1 MIKFNKR
8 ISVNRSKFIAICLSV
23 CVANSLYAVEK
34 ENNETKLDGVVVSA
48 SGFSQQIKEA
58 PASISVIS
66 GDELTK
72 DSFTSLHSIAQK
84 VPGVNVVGGE
94 DGAAS
99 GISIRG
105 MEKSQTLVLI
115 DGKRVNSSSANPKG
129 GAGDMNSNFIPPAE
143 AIERIEVIRGPMS
156 SLYGSDAVGG
166 VINIITKKDFSKFS
180 GNVGIST
187 TINAH
192 KGIGDGRQGDFYL
205 NLPLYKEF
213 LALQL
218 WGYKKLRDED
228 SYVGGYQKSDK
239 RNLSA
244 KLWVTPDEH
253 NKFFILGSNER
264 HDYSRTVGKTADPNP
279 RRNVLNAYDYEK
291 KSYGVG
297 YLGEFDRL
305 NADISYIY
313 DETQRTSLFDSLIP
327 AKAKNHNFNSKFT
340 TFFGAHTLTFGYDF
354 SKQNVGTTFI
364 VSNASRN
371 GLKDP
376 KTYSMSEHAG
386 FIEDEWQI
394 LDEKLFLTLGSR
406 LTHNEFFGN
415 HLSPRA
421 YLVYNATDTLSL
433 KGGVATGYKTPNINQ
448 ISPEV
453 GTIQNGWKI
462 VDFGNK
468 DLKPE
473 KSTTYEVGAYYDNQ
487 ADFRGS
493 LTLFRNE
500 FKDKIL
506 DTDGSKRVNGIPA
519 FGTCTGAPSMGC
531 PGWGTYFNIEGAT
544 VWGVE
549 LSGDYDILSNLNL
562 SSNYTYNKSKIKTGN
577 PTINTPNG
585 PMKFSQT
592 GLNRLDGKSLT
603 ATPEHTLH
611 ATLTYKPIKSVKTFF
626 GANYESK
633 LTSVNFGA
641 GNSVRENTKDLLTF
655 DTGISWDANKHLTLS
670 LNAYNIFDKVRYDEA
685 LVGDT
690 YYFYPQEGRRFWFKV
705 AAKW

>member
-1 MIKFNKR
+1 M
-8 ISVNRSKFIAICLSV
+8 
-23 CVANSLYAVEK
+23 
-34 ENNETKLDGVVVSA
+34 
-48 SGFSQQIKEA
+48 
-58 PASISVIS
+58 
-66 GDELTK
+66 
-72 DSFTSLHSIAQK
+72 
-84 VPGVNVVGGE
+84 PGVNVIGGE

-205 NLPLYKEF
+205 NLPLYKELF
-213 LALQL
+213 ALQL

-228 SYVGGYQKSDK
+228 NYKGGYQKSDK

-244 KLWVTPDEH
+244 KLWITPDEH
-253 NKFFILGSNER
+253 NKFFILGSSEK
-264 HDYSRTVGKTADPNP
+264 HDYSRTVGKTATIKTNK
-279 RRNVLNAYDYEK
+279 VLNAYDYEK

-297 YLGEFDRL
+297 YLGEFDSL

-313 DETQRTSLFDSLIP
+313 DQTQRTSLFDSLIP

-406 LTHNEFFGN
+406 LTHNEFFSN

-493 LTLFRNE
+493 VTLFRNE

-519 FGTCTGAPSMGC
+519 FGTCTNAPDVTC

-577 PTINTPNG
+577 PTINTPRG
-585 PMKFSQT
+585 PMKFSET
-592 GLNRLDGKSLT
+592 NLARLDGKSLT

-611 ATLTYKPIKSVKTFF
+611 ATLTYKPVKSVKTFF

-641 GNSVRENTKDLLTF
+641 GNSVKENTKDLLTF
-655 DTGISWDANKHLTLS
+655 DTGVSWDSNKHLTLS

-685 LVGDT
+685 LVGNT

>member
-1 MIKFNKR
+1 M
-8 ISVNRSKFIAICLSV
+8 
-23 CVANSLYAVEK
+23 
-34 ENNETKLDGVVVSA
+34 
-48 SGFSQQIKEA
+48 
-58 PASISVIS
+58 
-66 GDELTK
+66 
-72 DSFTSLHSIAQK
+72 
-84 VPGVNVVGGE
+84 
-94 DGAAS
+94 
-99 GISIRG
+99 
-105 MEKSQTLVLI
+105 
-115 DGKRVNSSSANPKG
+115 
-129 GAGDMNSNFIPPAE
+129 
-143 AIERIEVIRGPMS
+143 
-156 SLYGSDAVGG
+156 
-166 VINIITKKDFSKFS
+166 
-180 GNVGIST
+180 
-187 TINAH
+187 
-192 KGIGDGRQGDFYL
+192 
-205 NLPLYKEF
+205 
-213 LALQL
+213 
-218 WGYKKLRDED
+218 
-228 SYVGGYQKSDK
+228 
-239 RNLSA
+239 
-244 KLWVTPDEH
+244 
-253 NKFFILGSNER
+253 
-264 HDYSRTVGKTADPNP
+264 
-279 RRNVLNAYDYEK
+279 
-291 KSYGVG
+291 
-297 YLGEFDRL
+297 
-305 NADISYIY
+305 
-313 DETQRTSLFDSLIP
+313 
-327 AKAKNHNFNSKFT
+327 
-340 TFFGAHTLTFGYDF
+340 
-354 SKQNVGTTFI
+354 

-433 KGGVATGYKTPNINQ
+433 KGGVATGYKTPDVNQ

-453 GTIQNGWKI
+453 GTIQKAWSI

-493 LTLFRNE
+493 VTLFRNE

-519 FGTCTGAPSMGC
+519 FGTCTNAPDVTC

-562 SSNYTYNKSKIKTGN
+562 SSNYTYNKSKIKTGD
-577 PTINTPNG
+577 PTINTPRG

-611 ATLTYKPIKSVKTFF
+611 AMLTYKPIKSVKTFF

-655 DTGISWDANKHLTLS
+655 DTGVSWDANKHLTLS

-685 LVGDT
+685 LADDGK

>member
-1 MIKFNKR
+1 M
-8 ISVNRSKFIAICLSV
+8 
-23 CVANSLYAVEK
+23 ANSLYAVEK

-94 DGAAS
+94 DGPAS

-205 NLPLYKEF
+205 NLPLYKDLF
-213 LALQL
+213 ALQL

-228 SYVGGYQKSDK
+228 NYKGGYQKSDK

-244 KLWVTPDEH
+244 KLWITPDEH
-253 NKFFILGSNER
+253 NKFFILGSSEK
-264 HDYSRTVGKTADPNP
+264 HDYSRTVGKTATINT
-279 RRNVLNAYDYEK
+279 NKFLNAYDYEK

-297 YLGEFDRL
+297 YLGEFDSL
-305 NADISYIY
+305 NTDISYIY
-313 DETQRTSLFDSLIP
+313 DQTQRTSLFDSLIP

-493 LTLFRNE
+493 VTLFRNE

-562 SSNYTYNKSKIKTGN
+562 SSNYTYNKSKIKTGD
-577 PTINTPNG
+577 PTINTPRG

-611 ATLTYKPIKSVKTFF
+611 ATLTYKPVKSVKTFF

-641 GNSVRENTKDLLTF
+641 GNRVRENTKDLLTF
-655 DTGISWDANKHLTLS
+655 DTGVSWDANKHLTLS

>member
-1 MIKFNKR
+1 M
-8 ISVNRSKFIAICLSV
+8 
-23 CVANSLYAVEK
+23 ANSLYAVEK

-94 DGAAS
+94 DGPAS

-105 MEKSQTLVLI
+105 MESSQTLVLI
-115 DGKRVNSSSANPKG
+115 DGKRANSSSANPKG

-143 AIERIEVIRGPMS
+143 AIERIEIIRGPMS

-205 NLPLYKEF
+205 NLPLYKDLF
-213 LALQL
+213 ALQL

-228 SYVGGYQKSDK
+228 NYKGGYQKSDK

-244 KLWVTPDEH
+244 KLWITPDEH
-253 NKFFILGSNER
+253 NKFFILGSSEK
-264 HDYSRTVGKTADPNP
+264 HDYSRTVGKTATIKTNK
-279 RRNVLNAYDYEK
+279 VLNAYDYEK

-297 YLGEFDRL
+297 YLGEFDNL

-313 DETQRTSLFDSLIP
+313 DETQRSSLFDKFIP

-421 YLVYNATDTLSL
+421 YIVYNATDTLSL
-433 KGGVATGYKTPNINQ
+433 KGGVATGYKTPDVNQ

-453 GTIQNGWKI
+453 GTIQKAWSI

-493 LTLFRNE
+493 VTLFRNE

-519 FGTCTGAPSMGC
+519 FGTCTNAPDVTC

-577 PTINTPNG
+577 PTINTPRG
-585 PMKFSQT
+585 PMKFSET
-592 GLNRLDGKSLT
+592 DLARLDGKSLT

>member
-1 MIKFNKR
+1 M
-8 ISVNRSKFIAICLSV
+8 
-23 CVANSLYAVEK
+23 ANSLYAVEK

-94 DGAAS
+94 DGPAS

-105 MEKSQTLVLI
+105 MESSQTLVLI

-187 TINAH
+187 TINTH

-205 NLPLYKEF
+205 NLPIYKDLF
-213 LALQL
+213 ALQL

-228 SYVGGYQKSDK
+228 NYKGGYQKSDK

-244 KLWVTPDEH
+244 KLWITPDEH

-264 HDYSRTVGKTADPNP
+264 HDYSRTIGKSATTRTN
-279 RRNVLNAYDYEK
+279 RLLNAYDYEK

-297 YLGEFDRL
+297 YLGEFDNL
-305 NADISYIY
+305 NADLSYIY

-364 VSNASRN
+364 ISNAS
-371 GLKDP
+371 
-376 KTYSMSEHAG
+376 
-386 FIEDEWQI
+386 
-394 LDEKLFLTLGSR
+394 
-406 LTHNEFFGN
+406 
-415 HLSPRA
+415 
-421 YLVYNATDTLSL
+421 DTLSL
-433 KGGVATGYKTPNINQ
+433 KGGVATGYKTPNVNQ

-453 GTIQNGWKI
+453 GTIQNAWKI

-473 KSTTYEVGAYYDNQ
+473 KSITYEVGAYYDNQ

-493 LTLFRNE
+493 VMFFKNE

-506 DTDGSKRVNGIPA
+506 DTDGSNVNRIPA
-519 FGTCTGAPSMGC
+519 FGTCSGAPSVNC

-585 PMKFSQT
+585 PMKFSET
-592 GLNRLDGKSLT
+592 NLGRLDAKSLT
-603 ATPEHTLH
+603 ATPEHAFH
-611 ATLTYKPIKSVKTFF
+611 ATLAYKPIKSVKTFF
-626 GANYESK
+626 TTNYESK
-633 LTSVNFGA
+633 LTSVKFGP
-641 GNSVRENTKDLLTF
+641 GNKVSENNKNLLTF
-655 DTGISWDANKHLTLS
+655 DTGVSWDANKHLTLS

-685 LVGDT
+685 LADDGN
-690 YYFYPQEGRRFWFKV
+690 YYWYPQEGRRFWFKV

>member
-1 MIKFNKR
+1 M
-8 ISVNRSKFIAICLSV
+8 
-23 CVANSLYAVEK
+23 ANSLYAVEK

-72 DSFTSLHSIAQK
+72 DSFASLHSIAQK
-84 VPGVNVVGGE
+84 VPGVNVIGGE

-205 NLPLYKEF
+205 NLPLYKELF
-213 LALQL
+213 ALQL

-228 SYVGGYQKSDK
+228 NYKGGYQKSDK

-244 KLWVTPDEH
+244 KLWITPDEH

-264 HDYSRTVGKTADPNP
+264 HDYSRTVGKTATIKTNK
-279 RRNVLNAYDYEK
+279 VLNAYDYEK

-297 YLGEFDRL
+297 YLGEFDSL

-313 DETQRTSLFDSLIP
+313 DQTQRTSLFDSLIP
-327 AKAKNHNFNSKFT
+327 AKAKNHNFNSKFI

-433 KGGVATGYKTPNINQ
+433 KGGVATGYKTPDVNQ

-453 GTIQNGWKI
+453 GTIQKAWSI

-493 LTLFRNE
+493 VTLFRNE

-519 FGTCTGAPSMGC
+519 FGTCTNAPDVTC

-611 ATLTYKPIKSVKTFF
+611 ATLTYRPVKSVKTFF

-655 DTGISWDANKHLTLS
+655 DTGVSWDANKHLTLS
-670 LNAYNIFDKVRYDEA
+670 LNAYNIFDNVRYDEA
-685 LVGDT
+685 LADDGK

>member
-1 MIKFNKR
+1 M
-8 ISVNRSKFIAICLSV
+8 
-23 CVANSLYAVEK
+23 ANSLYAVEK
-34 ENNETKLDGVVVSA
+34 DNNETKLDGVVVSA

-58 PASISVIS
+58 PASISVIK
-66 GDELTK
+66 GEELTK

-94 DGAAS
+94 DGPAS

-105 MEKSQTLVLI
+105 MESSQTLVLI
-115 DGKRVNSSSANPKG
+115 DGKRANSSSANPKG

-143 AIERIEVIRGPMS
+143 AIERIEIIRGPMS

-187 TINAH
+187 MINTH

-244 KLWVTPDEH
+244 KLWITPDEH

-264 HDYSRTVGKTADPNP
+264 HDYSRTLGKTADPDP
-279 RRNVLNAYDYEK
+279 RRRPLDNYDYEK

-297 YLGEFDRL
+297 YLGEFDNL

-313 DETQRTSLFDSLIP
+313 DQTQRTSLFDSLIP

-415 HLSPRA
+415 HLSPRV

-433 KGGVATGYKTPNINQ
+433 KGGVATGYKTPNVNQ

-453 GTIQNGWKI
+453 GTIQNSWKI

-487 ADFRGS
+487 ADLRGS
-493 LTLFRNE
+493 VTLFRNE

-519 FGTCTGAPSMGC
+519 FGTCTNAPDVTC

-562 SSNYTYNKSKIKTGN
+562 SSNYTYSKSKIKTGN

-611 ATLTYKPIKSVKTFF
+611 ATLTYKPVKSVKTFF
-626 GANYESK
+626 GTNYESK

-655 DTGISWDANKHLTLS
+655 DTGVSWDANKHLTLS

-685 LVGDT
+685 LVGNT

>member
-1 MIKFNKR
+1 
-8 ISVNRSKFIAICLSV
+8 
-23 CVANSLYAVEK
+23 VANSLYAVEK

-205 NLPLYKEF
+205 NLPLYKDLF
-213 LALQL
+213 ALQL

-228 SYVGGYQKSDK
+228 NYKGGYQKSDK

-244 KLWVTPDEH
+244 KLWITPDEH
-253 NKFFILGSNER
+253 NKFFILGSSEK
-264 HDYSRTVGKTADPNP
+264 HDYSRTVGKTATIKTNK
-279 RRNVLNAYDYEK
+279 VLNAYDYEK

-297 YLGEFDRL
+297 YLGEFDNL

-313 DETQRTSLFDSLIP
+313 DQTQRTSLFDKFIP

-433 KGGVATGYKTPNINQ
+433 KGGVATGYKTPDVNQ

-453 GTIQNGWKI
+453 GTIQKAWSI

-493 LTLFRNE
+493 VTLFRNE

-519 FGTCTGAPSMGC
+519 FGTCTNAPDVTC

-562 SSNYTYNKSKIKTGN
+562 SSNYTYNKSKIKTGD
-577 PTINTPNG
+577 PTINTPRG

-603 ATPEHTLH
+603 ATPEHVFH

-655 DTGISWDANKHLTLS
+655 DTGVSWDANKHLTLS

-685 LVGDT
+685 LADDGK

>member
-1 MIKFNKR
+1 M
-8 ISVNRSKFIAICLSV
+8 
-23 CVANSLYAVEK
+23 ANSLYAVEK

-205 NLPLYKEF
+205 NLPLYKDLF
-213 LALQL
+213 ALQL

-228 SYVGGYQKSDK
+228 NYKGGYQKSDK

-244 KLWVTPDEH
+244 KLWITPDEH

-279 RRNVLNAYDYEK
+279 RRNFLNAYDYEK

-297 YLGEFDRL
+297 YLGEFDSI
-305 NADISYIY
+305 NADLSYIY

-493 LTLFRNE
+493 VTLFRNE

-519 FGTCTGAPSMGC
+519 FGTCTNAPDVTC

-611 ATLTYKPIKSVKTFF
+611 VTLTYKPIKSVKTFF

-655 DTGISWDANKHLTLS
+655 DTGVSWDANKHLTLS

>member
-1 MIKFNKR
+1 M
-8 ISVNRSKFIAICLSV
+8 
-23 CVANSLYAVEK
+23 ANSLYAVEK

-58 PASISVIS
+58 PASISVLS

-84 VPGVNVVGGE
+84 VPGVNVVSGE
-94 DGAAS
+94 DGPAS

-187 TINAH
+187 MINAH
-192 KGIGDGRQGDFYL
+192 KGIGDGRQGDFYI
-205 NLPLYKEF
+205 NLPLYKDLF
-213 LALQL
+213 ALQL

-228 SYVGGYQKSDK
+228 NYKGGYQKSDK

-244 KLWVTPDEH
+244 KLWITPDEH
-253 NKFFILGSNER
+253 NKFFILGSNEK
-264 HDYSRTVGKTADPNP
+264 HDYSRTVGKTATIKTNK
-279 RRNVLNAYDYEK
+279 VLNAYDYEK

-297 YLGEFDRL
+297 YLGEFDSL

-313 DETQRTSLFDSLIP
+313 DQTQRTSLFDSLIP

-376 KTYSMSEHAG
+376 KAYSMSEHAG

-433 KGGVATGYKTPNINQ
+433 KGGVATGYKTPNVNQ

-453 GTIQNGWKI
+453 GTIQGGWRI

-473 KSTTYEVGAYYDNQ
+473 KSTTYEVGAYYDNG

-493 LTLFRNE
+493 VTLFRNE

-519 FGTCTGAPSMGC
+519 FGTCTNAPKVTC

-611 ATLTYKPIKSVKTFF
+611 ATLTYKPVKSVKTFF
-626 GANYESK
+626 GTNYESK

-641 GNSVRENTKDLLTF
+641 GNRVRENTKDLLTF
-655 DTGISWDANKHLTLS
+655 DTGVSWDVNKHLTLS

-685 LVGDT
+685 LADDGN
-690 YYFYPQEGRRFWFKV
+690 YYWYPQEGRRFWFKV

>member
-205 NLPLYKEF
+205 NLPLYKDLF
-213 LALQL
+213 ALQL

-228 SYVGGYQKSDK
+228 NYKGGYQKSDK

-244 KLWVTPDEH
+244 KLWITPDEH
-253 NKFFILGSNER
+253 NKFFILGSSEK
-264 HDYSRTVGKTADPNP
+264 HDYSRTVGKTATIKTNK
-279 RRNVLNAYDYEK
+279 VLNAYDYEK

-297 YLGEFDRL
+297 YLGEFDNL

-313 DETQRTSLFDSLIP
+313 DQTQRTSLFDSLIP

-340 TFFGAHTLTFGYDF
+340 TFLGAHSLTFGYDF

-433 KGGVATGYKTPNINQ
+433 KGGVATGYKTPDVNQ

-453 GTIQNGWKI
+453 GTIQRGWTI

-493 LTLFRNE
+493 VTLFRNE

-506 DTDGSKRVNGIPA
+506 DTDGSKRVNGIPV
-519 FGTCTGAPSMGC
+519 FGTCLGASSVNC

-562 SSNYTYNKSKIKTGN
+562 SSNYTYNKSKIKTGD
-577 PTINTPNG
+577 PTINTPRG

-603 ATPEHTLH
+603 ATPEHVFH
-611 ATLTYKPIKSVKTFF
+611 ATLTYKPVKSVKTFF
-626 GANYESK
+626 STNYESK
-633 LTSVNFGA
+633 LTSVQFGP
-641 GNSVRENTKDLLTF
+641 GNRVRENTKDLLTF
-655 DTGISWDANKHLTLS
+655 DTGVSWDANKHLTLS

-685 LVGDT
+685 LADDGN
-690 YYFYPQEGRRFWFKV
+690 YYWYPQEGRRFWFKV

>member
-8 ISVNRSKFIAICLSV
+8 ISVNRSKFIAICLSA
-23 CVANSLYAVEK
+23 CVASSLYAVEK

-205 NLPLYKEF
+205 NLPLYKELF
-213 LALQL
+213 ALQL

-228 SYVGGYQKSDK
+228 NYKGGYQKSDK

-244 KLWVTPDEH
+244 KLWITPDEH
-253 NKFFILGSNER
+253 NKFFILGSSEK
-264 HDYSRTVGKTADPNP
+264 HDYSRTVGKTATIKTNKF
-279 RRNVLNAYDYEK
+279 LNAYDYEK

-297 YLGEFDRL
+297 YLGEFDNL

-313 DETQRTSLFDSLIP
+313 DQTQRTSLFDKFIP
-327 AKAKNHNFNSKFT
+327 AKVKNHNFNSKFT
-340 TFFGAHTLTFGYDF
+340 TFFGAHALTFGYDF

-453 GTIQNGWKI
+453 GTIQKAWSI

-493 LTLFRNE
+493 VTLFRNE

-519 FGTCTGAPSMGC
+519 FGTCTNAPDVTC

-577 PTINTPNG
+577 PTINTPRG

-592 GLNRLDGKSLT
+592 GLNRLDDKSLT

-611 ATLTYKPIKSVKTFF
+611 ATLTYKPVKSVKTFF

-641 GNSVRENTKDLLTF
+641 GNRVRENTKDLLTF
-655 DTGISWDANKHLTLS
+655 DTGVSWDANKHLTLS

-685 LVGDT
+685 LADDGN
-690 YYFYPQEGRRFWFKV
+690 YYWYPQEGRRFWFKV

>member
-1 MIKFNKR
+1 M
-8 ISVNRSKFIAICLSV
+8 
-23 CVANSLYAVEK
+23 ANSLYAVEK

-72 DSFTSLHSIAQK
+72 DSFTSLHSITQK

-187 TINAH
+187 TINTH

-340 TFFGAHTLTFGYDF
+340 TFLGAHSLTFGYDF

-493 LTLFRNE
+493 VTLFRNE

>member
-1 MIKFNKR
+1 M
-8 ISVNRSKFIAICLSV
+8 
-23 CVANSLYAVEK
+23 ANSLYAVEK

-72 DSFTSLHSIAQK
+72 DSFTSLHSITQK

-340 TFFGAHTLTFGYDF
+340 TFLGAHSLTFGYDF

-493 LTLFRNE
+493 VTLFRNE

-611 ATLTYKPIKSVKTFF
+611 ATLTYKPIKSIKTFF

>member
-1 MIKFNKR
+1 M
-8 ISVNRSKFIAICLSV
+8 
-23 CVANSLYAVEK
+23 ANSLYAVEK
-34 ENNETKLDGVVVSA
+34 DNNETKLDGVVVSA

-58 PASISVIS
+58 PASISVIK
-66 GDELTK
+66 GEELTK

-180 GNVGIST
+180 GNVGLST
-187 TINAH
+187 TINTH

-244 KLWVTPDEH
+244 KLWITPDEH

-264 HDYSRTVGKTADPNP
+264 HDYSRTLGKTADPNP
-279 RRNVLNAYDYEK
+279 RRNFLNAYDYEK

-297 YLGEFDRL
+297 YLGEFDSI
-305 NADISYIY
+305 NADLSYIY
-313 DETQRTSLFDSLIP
+313 DQTQRTSLFDSLIP

-493 LTLFRNE
+493 VTLFRNE

-519 FGTCTGAPSMGC
+519 FGTCTNAPDVTC

-577 PTINTPNG
+577 PTINTPRG

-603 ATPEHTLH
+603 ATPEHTFH
-611 ATLTYKPIKSVKTFF
+611 ATLTYKPVKSVKTFF

-655 DTGISWDANKHLTLS
+655 DTGVSWDANKHLTLS

-685 LVGDT
+685 LVGNT

>member
-1 MIKFNKR
+1 M
-8 ISVNRSKFIAICLSV
+8 
-23 CVANSLYAVEK
+23 ANSLYAVEK

-192 KGIGDGRQGDFYL
+192 KGIGDGRQGDFYI
-205 NLPLYKEF
+205 NLPLYKDLF
-213 LALQL
+213 ALQL

-228 SYVGGYQKSDK
+228 NYKGGYQKSDK

-244 KLWVTPDEH
+244 KLWITPDEH
-253 NKFFILGSNER
+253 NKFFILGSSEK
-264 HDYSRTVGKTADPNP
+264 HDYSRTVGKTATIKTNK
-279 RRNVLNAYDYEK
+279 VLNAYDYEK

-297 YLGEFDRL
+297 YLGEFDNL

-313 DETQRTSLFDSLIP
+313 DQTQRTSLFDKFIP

-433 KGGVATGYKTPNINQ
+433 KGGVATGYKTPDVNQ

-453 GTIQNGWKI
+453 GTIQKAWSI

-493 LTLFRNE
+493 VTLFRNE

-519 FGTCTGAPSMGC
+519 FGTCTNAPDVTC

-549 LSGDYDILSNLNL
+549 LSGDYDILSNLIL
-562 SSNYTYNKSKIKTGN
+562 SSNYTYNKSKIKTGD
-577 PTINTPNG
+577 PTINTPRG

-603 ATPEHTLH
+603 ATPEHVFH

-641 GNSVRENTKDLLTF
+641 GNRVRENTKDLLTF

-685 LVGDT
+685 LADDGN
-690 YYFYPQEGRRFWFKV
+690 YYWYPQEGRRFWFKV

>member
-1 MIKFNKR
+1 MKR
-8 ISVNRSKFIAICLSV
+8 SNLIAICLSA

-205 NLPLYKEF
+205 NLPLYKELF
-213 LALQL
+213 ALQL

-228 SYVGGYQKSDK
+228 NYKGGYQKSDK

-244 KLWVTPDEH
+244 KLWITPDEH

-264 HDYSRTVGKTADPNP
+264 HDYSRTVGKTATKKTNKL
-279 RRNVLNAYDYEK
+279 LNAYDYEK

-297 YLGEFDRL
+297 YLGEFDSL
-305 NADISYIY
+305 NADLSYIY
-313 DETQRTSLFDSLIP
+313 DETQRSSLFDKFIP

-340 TFFGAHTLTFGYDF
+340 TFLGAHALTFGYDF
-354 SKQNVGTTFI
+354 HKQNVGTTFI
-364 VSNASRN
+364 VSNASKN

-433 KGGVATGYKTPNINQ
+433 KGGVATGYKTPNVNQ

-453 GTIQNGWKI
+453 GTIQKAWSI

-493 LTLFRNE
+493 VTLFRNE

-506 DTDGSKRVNGIPA
+506 DTDGSKSVNGIPA
-519 FGTCTGAPSMGC
+519 FGTCTNAPDVTC

-562 SSNYTYNKSKIKTGN
+562 SSNYTYSKSKIKTGD

-611 ATLTYKPIKSVKTFF
+611 ATLTYKPVKSVKTFF

-641 GNSVRENTKDLLTF
+641 GNRVRENTKDLLTF
-655 DTGISWDANKHLTLS
+655 DTGVSWDANKHLTLS
-670 LNAYNIFDKVRYDEA
+670 LNAYNIFDKVRYDETLA
-685 LVGDT
+685 DDGN
-690 YYFYPQEGRRFWFKV
+690 YYWYPQEGRRFWFKV

>member
-1 MIKFNKR
+1 M
-8 ISVNRSKFIAICLSV
+8 
-23 CVANSLYAVEK
+23 ANSLYAVEK

-58 PASISVIS
+58 PASISVLS

-244 KLWVTPDEH
+244 KLWITPDEH
-253 NKFFILGSNER
+253 NKFFILGSSEK
-264 HDYSRTVGKTADPNP
+264 HDYSRTVGKTATIKTNK
-279 RRNVLNAYDYEK
+279 VLNAYDYEK

-297 YLGEFDRL
+297 YLGEFDNL

-313 DETQRTSLFDSLIP
+313 DETQRSSLFDSLIP

-493 LTLFRNE
+493 VTLFRNE

-506 DTDGSKRVNGIPA
+506 DTDGSNVNKIPA
-519 FGTCTGAPSMGC
+519 FGTCTNAPHVNC

-577 PTINTPNG
+577 PTINTPRG
-585 PMKFSQT
+585 PMKFSET
-592 GLNRLDGKSLT
+592 DLARLDGKSLT

-611 ATLTYKPIKSVKTFF
+611 ATLTYKPVKSVKTFF

-641 GNSVRENTKDLLTF
+641 GNRVRENTKDLLTF
-655 DTGISWDANKHLTLS
+655 DTGVSWDANKHLTLS

>member
-1 MIKFNKR
+1 M
-8 ISVNRSKFIAICLSV
+8 
-23 CVANSLYAVEK
+23 ANSLYAVEK

-58 PASISVIS
+58 PASISVIN

-84 VPGVNVVGGE
+84 VPCVNVVGGE
-94 DGAAS
+94 DGPAS

-105 MEKSQTLVLI
+105 MESSQTLVLI
-115 DGKRVNSSSANPKG
+115 DGKRANSSSANPKG

-143 AIERIEVIRGPMS
+143 AIERIEIIRGPMS

-187 TINAH
+187 TINTH

-205 NLPLYKEF
+205 NLPLYKELF
-213 LALQL
+213 ALQL

-228 SYVGGYQKSDK
+228 NYKGGYQKSDK

-244 KLWVTPDEH
+244 KLWITPDEH

-264 HDYSRTVGKTADPNP
+264 HDYSRTVGKTATIKTNK
-279 RRNVLNAYDYEK
+279 VLNAYDYEK

-297 YLGEFDRL
+297 YLGEFDSL

-313 DETQRTSLFDSLIP
+313 DQTQRTSLFDKFIP

-421 YLVYNATDTLSL
+421 YIVYNATDTLSL
-433 KGGVATGYKTPNINQ
+433 KGGVATGYKTPDVNQ

-453 GTIQNGWKI
+453 GTIQKAWSI

-493 LTLFRNE
+493 VTLFRNE

-519 FGTCTGAPSMGC
+519 FGTCTNAPDVTC

-655 DTGISWDANKHLTLS
+655 DTGVSWDANKHLTLS
-670 LNAYNIFDKVRYDEA
+670 LNAYNIFDNVRYDEA
-685 LVGDT
+685 LADDGK

>member
-1 MIKFNKR
+1 M
-8 ISVNRSKFIAICLSV
+8 
-23 CVANSLYAVEK
+23 ANSLYAVEK

-58 PASISVIS
+58 PASISVIK
-66 GDELTK
+66 GEELTK

-94 DGAAS
+94 DGPAS

-105 MEKSQTLVLI
+105 MESSQTLVLI

-143 AIERIEVIRGPMS
+143 AIERIEIIRGPMS

-187 TINAH
+187 MINTH

-205 NLPLYKEF
+205 NLPLYKELF
-213 LALQL
+213 ALQL

-244 KLWVTPDEH
+244 KLWITPDEH

-264 HDYSRTVGKTADPNP
+264 HDYSRTVGKTATIKTNK
-279 RRNVLNAYDYEK
+279 VLNAYDYEK

-297 YLGEFDRL
+297 YLGEFDSL

-313 DETQRTSLFDSLIP
+313 DQTQRTSLFDSLIP
-327 AKAKNHNFNSKFT
+327 AKAKNHNFNSKFI

-433 KGGVATGYKTPNINQ
+433 KGGVATGYKTPDVNQ

-453 GTIQNGWKI
+453 GTIQKAWSI

-493 LTLFRNE
+493 VTLFRNE

-519 FGTCTGAPSMGC
+519 FGTCTNAPDVTC

-611 ATLTYKPIKSVKTFF
+611 ATLTYRPVKSVKTFF

-655 DTGISWDANKHLTLS
+655 DTGVSWDANKHLTLS
-670 LNAYNIFDKVRYDEA
+670 LNAYNIFDNVRYDEA
-685 LVGDT
+685 LADDGK

>member
-1 MIKFNKR
+1 M
-8 ISVNRSKFIAICLSV
+8 
-23 CVANSLYAVEK
+23 ANSLYAVEK

-58 PASISVIS
+58 PASISVIK
-66 GDELTK
+66 GEELTK

-94 DGAAS
+94 DGPAS

-105 MEKSQTLVLI
+105 MESSQTLVLI
-115 DGKRVNSSSANPKG
+115 DGKRANSSSANPKG

-143 AIERIEVIRGPMS
+143 AIERIEIIRGPMS

-192 KGIGDGRQGDFYL
+192 KGIGDGRQGDFYI
-205 NLPLYKEF
+205 NLPLYKDLF
-213 LALQL
+213 ALQL

-228 SYVGGYQKSDK
+228 NYKGGYQKSDK

-244 KLWVTPDEH
+244 KLWITPDEH
-253 NKFFILGSNER
+253 NKFFILGSSEK
-264 HDYSRTVGKTADPNP
+264 HDYSRTVGKTATIKTNK
-279 RRNVLNAYDYEK
+279 VLNAYDYEK

-297 YLGEFDRL
+297 YLGEFDSL
-305 NADISYIY
+305 NADLSYIY

-421 YLVYNATDTLSL
+421 YLVYNATDTISL
-433 KGGVATGYKTPNINQ
+433 KGGVATGYKTPNVNQ

-453 GTIQNGWKI
+453 GTIQGSWRI

-473 KSTTYEVGAYYDNQ
+473 KSTTYEVGAYYDNG

-493 LTLFRNE
+493 VTLFRNE

-519 FGTCTGAPSMGC
+519 FGTCTNAPHVTC

-655 DTGISWDANKHLTLS
+655 DTGVSWDANKHLTLS

>member
-1 MIKFNKR
+1 M
-8 ISVNRSKFIAICLSV
+8 
-23 CVANSLYAVEK
+23 ANSLYAVEK

-58 PASISVIS
+58 PASISVIG

-340 TFFGAHTLTFGYDF
+340 TFLGAHSLTFGYDF

-493 LTLFRNE
+493 VTLFRNE

-611 ATLTYKPIKSVKTFF
+611 TTLTYKPIKSVKTFF

>member
-1 MIKFNKR
+1 MKR
-8 ISVNRSKFIAICLSV
+8 SNLIAICLSA

-34 ENNETKLDGVVVSA
+34 DNNETKLDGVVVSA

-58 PASISVIS
+58 PASISVIK
-66 GDELTK
+66 GEELTK

-94 DGAAS
+94 DGPAS

-105 MEKSQTLVLI
+105 MESSQTLVLI
-115 DGKRVNSSSANPKG
+115 DGKRANSSSANPKG

-143 AIERIEVIRGPMS
+143 AIERIEIIRGPMS

-340 TFFGAHTLTFGYDF
+340 TFLGAHSLTFGYDF

-493 LTLFRNE
+493 VTLFRNE

>member
-1 MIKFNKR
+1 M
-8 ISVNRSKFIAICLSV
+8 
-23 CVANSLYAVEK
+23 ANSLYAVEK

-94 DGAAS
+94 DGPAS

-192 KGIGDGRQGDFYL
+192 KGIGDGRQGDFYI
-205 NLPLYKEF
+205 NLPLYKDLF
-213 LALQL
+213 ALQL

-228 SYVGGYQKSDK
+228 NYKGGYQKSDK

-244 KLWVTPDEH
+244 KLWITPDEH
-253 NKFFILGSNER
+253 NKFFILGSSEK
-264 HDYSRTVGKTADPNP
+264 HDYSRTVGKTATIKTNK
-279 RRNVLNAYDYEK
+279 VLNAYDYEK

-297 YLGEFDRL
+297 YLGEFDSL

-313 DETQRTSLFDSLIP
+313 DQTQRTSLFDSLIP

-340 TFFGAHTLTFGYDF
+340 TFLGAHSLTFGYDF

-433 KGGVATGYKTPNINQ
+433 KGGVATGYKTPDVNQ

-453 GTIQNGWKI
+453 GTIQGGWRI

-493 LTLFRNE
+493 VTLFRNE

-506 DTDGSKRVNGIPA
+506 DTDGSNVNKISA
-519 FGTCTGAPSMGC
+519 FGTCTNAPHVNC

-577 PTINTPNG
+577 PTINTPRG
-585 PMKFSQT
+585 PMKFSET
-592 GLNRLDGKSLT
+592 NLARLDGKSLT

-611 ATLTYKPIKSVKTFF
+611 ATLTYKPVKSVKTFF

>member
-1 MIKFNKR
+1 M
-8 ISVNRSKFIAICLSV
+8 
-23 CVANSLYAVEK
+23 ANSLYAVEK

-94 DGAAS
+94 DGPAS

-205 NLPLYKEF
+205 NLPLYKDLF
-213 LALQL
+213 ALQL

-228 SYVGGYQKSDK
+228 NYKGGYQKSDK

-244 KLWVTPDEH
+244 KLWITPDEH
-253 NKFFILGSNER
+253 NKFFILGSSEK
-264 HDYSRTVGKTADPNP
+264 HDYSRTVGKTATIKTNK
-279 RRNVLNAYDYEK
+279 VLNAYDYEK

-297 YLGEFDRL
+297 YLGEFDSL

-313 DETQRTSLFDSLIP
+313 DQTQRTSLFDSLIP

-433 KGGVATGYKTPNINQ
+433 KGGIATGYKTPNVNQ

-453 GTIQNGWKI
+453 GTIQNAWRI

-493 LTLFRNE
+493 VTLFRNE

-519 FGTCTGAPSMGC
+519 FGTCTNAPDVTC

-655 DTGISWDANKHLTLS
+655 DTGVSWDANKHLTLS
-670 LNAYNIFDKVRYDEA
+670 LNAYNIFDNVRYDEA

>member
-1 MIKFNKR
+1 M
-8 ISVNRSKFIAICLSV
+8 
-23 CVANSLYAVEK
+23 ANSLYAVEK

-58 PASISVIS
+58 PASISVIK
-66 GDELTK
+66 GEELTK

-105 MEKSQTLVLI
+105 MESSQTLVLI
-115 DGKRVNSSSANPKG
+115 DGKRANSSSANPKG

-205 NLPLYKEF
+205 NLPLYKDLF
-213 LALQL
+213 ALQL

-228 SYVGGYQKSDK
+228 NYKGGYQKSDK

-244 KLWVTPDEH
+244 KLWITPDEH
-253 NKFFILGSNER
+253 NKFFILGSSEK
-264 HDYSRTVGKTADPNP
+264 HDYSRTVGKTATIKTNK
-279 RRNVLNAYDYEK
+279 VLNAYDYEK

-297 YLGEFDRL
+297 YLGEFDNL

-313 DETQRTSLFDSLIP
+313 DQTQRTSLFDKFIP

-433 KGGVATGYKTPNINQ
+433 KGGVATGYKTPDVNQ

-453 GTIQNGWKI
+453 GTIQKAWSI

-493 LTLFRNE
+493 VTLFRNE

-519 FGTCTGAPSMGC
+519 FGTCTNAPDVTC

-562 SSNYTYNKSKIKTGN
+562 SSNYTYNKSKIKTGD
-577 PTINTPNG
+577 PTINTPRG

-603 ATPEHTLH
+603 ATPEHVFH

-655 DTGISWDANKHLTLS
+655 DTGVSWDANKHLTLS

-685 LVGDT
+685 LADDGK

>member
-1 MIKFNKR
+1 M
-8 ISVNRSKFIAICLSV
+8 
-23 CVANSLYAVEK
+23 ANSLYAVEK

-58 PASISVIS
+58 PASISVLS

-205 NLPLYKEF
+205 NLPLYKDLF
-213 LALQL
+213 ALQL

-228 SYVGGYQKSDK
+228 NYKGGYQKSDK

-244 KLWVTPDEH
+244 KLWITPDEH
-253 NKFFILGSNER
+253 NKFFILGSSEK
-264 HDYSRTVGKTADPNP
+264 HDYSRTVGKTATIKTNK
-279 RRNVLNAYDYEK
+279 VLNAYDYEK

-297 YLGEFDRL
+297 YLGEFDNL

-313 DETQRTSLFDSLIP
+313 DQTQRTSLFDKFIP

-433 KGGVATGYKTPNINQ
+433 KGGVATGYKTPDVNQ

-453 GTIQNGWKI
+453 GTIQKAWSI

-493 LTLFRNE
+493 VTLFRNE

-519 FGTCTGAPSMGC
+519 FGTCTNAPDVTC

-562 SSNYTYNKSKIKTGN
+562 SSNYTYNKSKIKTGD
-577 PTINTPNG
+577 PTINTPRG

-603 ATPEHTLH
+603 ATPEHVFH

-655 DTGISWDANKHLTLS
+655 DTGVSWDANKHLTLS

-685 LVGDT
+685 LADDGK

>member
-1 MIKFNKR
+1 MRKT
-8 ISVNRSKFIAICLSV
+8 KFIAICLSV

-205 NLPLYKEF
+205 NLPLYKDLF
-213 LALQL
+213 ALQL

-228 SYVGGYQKSDK
+228 NYKGGYQKSDK

-244 KLWVTPDEH
+244 KLWITPDEH
-253 NKFFILGSNER
+253 NKFFILGSSEK
-264 HDYSRTVGKTADPNP
+264 HDYSRTVGKTATIKTNK
-279 RRNVLNAYDYEK
+279 VLNAYDYEK

-297 YLGEFDRL
+297 YLGEFDSL
-305 NADISYIY
+305 NADLSYIY
-313 DETQRTSLFDSLIP
+313 DQTQRTSLFDKFIP
-327 AKAKNHNFNSKFT
+327 AKAKNQNFNSKFT

-493 LTLFRNE
+493 VTLFRNE

-562 SSNYTYNKSKIKTGN
+562 SSNYTYNKSKIKTGD

-641 GNSVRENTKDLLTF
+641 GNRVRENTKDLLTF
-655 DTGISWDANKHLTLS
+655 DTGVSWDANKHLTLS
-670 LNAYNIFDKVRYDEA
+670 LNAYNIFDKVRYDES

>member
-1 MIKFNKR
+1 M
-8 ISVNRSKFIAICLSV
+8 
-23 CVANSLYAVEK
+23 ANSLYAVEK

-94 DGAAS
+94 DGPAS

-105 MEKSQTLVLI
+105 MESSQTLVLI

-180 GNVGIST
+180 GNVGLST
-187 TINAH
+187 MINTH

-228 SYVGGYQKSDK
+228 NYKSGYQKSDK

-244 KLWVTPDEH
+244 KLWITPDEH

-264 HDYSRTVGKTADPNP
+264 HDYSRTVGKSATTRTN
-279 RRNVLNAYDYEK
+279 RLLNAYDYEK

-297 YLGEFDRL
+297 YLGEFDNL
-305 NADISYIY
+305 NADLSYIY
-313 DETQRTSLFDSLIP
+313 DETQRSSLFDKFIP

-354 SKQNVGTTFI
+354 HKQNVGTTFI
-364 VSNASRN
+364 VSNASKN

-433 KGGVATGYKTPNINQ
+433 KGGVATGYKTPDVNQ

-453 GTIQNGWKI
+453 GTIQNAWRI

-493 LTLFRNE
+493 VTLFRNE

-519 FGTCTGAPSMGC
+519 FGTCTNAPDVTC

-562 SSNYTYNKSKIKTGN
+562 SSNYTYNKSKIKTGD
-577 PTINTPNG
+577 PTINTPRG

-603 ATPEHTLH
+603 ATPEHTFH
-611 ATLTYKPIKSVKTFF
+611 ATLTYKPVKSVKTFF
-626 GANYESK
+626 GTNYESK

-655 DTGISWDANKHLTLS
+655 DTGVSWDANKHLTLS

-685 LVGDT
+685 LVGNT

>member
-1 MIKFNKR
+1 M
-8 ISVNRSKFIAICLSV
+8 
-23 CVANSLYAVEK
+23 ANSLYAVEK

-72 DSFTSLHSIAQK
+72 DSFTSLHSITQK

-228 SYVGGYQKSDK
+228 NYKGGYQKSDK

-244 KLWVTPDEH
+244 KLWITPDEH
-253 NKFFILGSNER
+253 NKFFILGSSEK
-264 HDYSRTVGKTADPNP
+264 HDYSRTVGKTATIKTNK
-279 RRNVLNAYDYEK
+279 VLNAYDYEK

-297 YLGEFDRL
+297 YLGEFDNL

-313 DETQRTSLFDSLIP
+313 DQTQRTSLFDKFIP

-487 ADFRGS
+487 ADLRGS
-493 LTLFRNE
+493 VTLFRNE

-611 ATLTYKPIKSVKTFF
+611 ATLTYKPVKSVKTFF

-641 GNSVRENTKDLLTF
+641 GNRVRENTKDLLTF
-655 DTGISWDANKHLTLS
+655 DTGVSWDANKHLTLS

-685 LVGDT
+685 LADDGN
-690 YYFYPQEGRRFWFKV
+690 YYWYPQEGRRFWFKV

>member
-1 MIKFNKR
+1 M
-8 ISVNRSKFIAICLSV
+8 
-23 CVANSLYAVEK
+23 ANSLYAVEK

-205 NLPLYKEF
+205 NLPLYKDLF
-213 LALQL
+213 ALQL

-228 SYVGGYQKSDK
+228 GYIGGYQKSDK

-244 KLWVTPDEH
+244 KLWITPDEH
-253 NKFFILGSNER
+253 NKFFILGSSEK
-264 HDYSRTVGKTADPNP
+264 HDYSRTLGKTADPNP
-279 RRNVLNAYDYEK
+279 RRRPLDNYDYEK

-297 YLGEFDRL
+297 YLGEFDSL
-305 NADISYIY
+305 NADLSYIY

-493 LTLFRNE
+493 VTLFRNE

-519 FGTCTGAPSMGC
+519 FGTCTNAPDVTC

-655 DTGISWDANKHLTLS
+655 DTGVSWDANKHLTLS

>member
-1 MIKFNKR
+1 M
-8 ISVNRSKFIAICLSV
+8 
-23 CVANSLYAVEK
+23 ANSLYAVEK

-187 TINAH
+187 TINTH

-213 LALQL
+213 LALQF

-228 SYVGGYQKSDK
+228 NYKGGYQKSDK

-244 KLWVTPDEH
+244 KLWITPDEH
-253 NKFFILGSNER
+253 NKFFILGSNEK
-264 HDYSRTVGKTADPNP
+264 HDYSRTVGKTATIKTNK
-279 RRNVLNAYDYEK
+279 VLNAYDYEK

-297 YLGEFDRL
+297 YLGEFDSL
-305 NADISYIY
+305 NADLSYIY
-313 DETQRTSLFDSLIP
+313 DQTQRTSLFDKFIP

-433 KGGVATGYKTPNINQ
+433 KGGVATGYKTPDVNQ

-453 GTIQNGWKI
+453 GTIQKSWSI

-493 LTLFRNE
+493 VTLFRNE

-519 FGTCTGAPSMGC
+519 FGTCTNAPKVTC

-562 SSNYTYNKSKIKTGN
+562 SSNYTYNKSKIKTGD

-611 ATLTYKPIKSVKTFF
+611 ATLTYKPVKSVKTFF

-641 GNSVRENTKDLLTF
+641 GNRVRENTKDLLTF
-655 DTGISWDANKHLTLS
+655 DTGVSWDANKHLTLS

-685 LVGDT
+685 LADDGN
-690 YYFYPQEGRRFWFKV
+690 YYWYPQEGRRFWFKV

>member
-1 MIKFNKR
+1 M
-8 ISVNRSKFIAICLSV
+8 
-23 CVANSLYAVEK
+23 ANSLYAVEK

-94 DGAAS
+94 DGPAS

-105 MEKSQTLVLI
+105 MESSQTLVLI

-180 GNVGIST
+180 GNVGLST
-187 TINAH
+187 LINTH
-192 KGIGDGRQGDFYL
+192 KGIGDGRQVDFYL
-205 NLPLYKEF
+205 NLPLYKELF
-213 LALQL
+213 ALQL

-228 SYVGGYQKSDK
+228 NYKGGYQKSDK

-244 KLWVTPDEH
+244 KLWITPDEH

-264 HDYSRTVGKTADPNP
+264 HDYSRTVGKSATTRTN
-279 RRNVLNAYDYEK
+279 RLLNAYDYEK

-297 YLGEFDRL
+297 YLGEFDSL
-305 NADISYIY
+305 NADLSYIY
-313 DETQRTSLFDSLIP
+313 DETQRTSLFDKFIP

-493 LTLFRNE
+493 VTLFRNE

-519 FGTCTGAPSMGC
+519 FGTCTNAPDVTC

-549 LSGDYDILSNLNL
+549 LSGDYDILSNLNF

-577 PTINTPNG
+577 PTINTPRG

-603 ATPEHTLH
+603 ATPEHVFH
-611 ATLTYKPIKSVKTFF
+611 ATLTYKPVKSVKTFF

-655 DTGISWDANKHLTLS
+655 DTGVSWDANKHLTLS

-685 LVGDT
+685 LVGNT

>member
-1 MIKFNKR
+1 M
-8 ISVNRSKFIAICLSV
+8 
-23 CVANSLYAVEK
+23 ANSLYAVEK

-58 PASISVIS
+58 PASISVLS

-105 MEKSQTLVLI
+105 MESSQTLVLI
-115 DGKRVNSSSANPKG
+115 DGKRANSSSANPKG

-205 NLPLYKEF
+205 NLPLYKDLF
-213 LALQL
+213 ALQL

-228 SYVGGYQKSDK
+228 NYKGGYQKSDK

-244 KLWVTPDEH
+244 KLWITPDEH

-264 HDYSRTVGKTADPNP
+264 HDYSRTVGKTATIKTNK
-279 RRNVLNAYDYEK
+279 VLNAYDYEK

-297 YLGEFDRL
+297 YLGEFDNL

-313 DETQRTSLFDSLIP
+313 DQTQRTSLFDKFIP

-364 VSNASRN
+364 ISNASKN

-487 ADFRGS
+487 ADLRGS
-493 LTLFRNE
+493 VTLFRNE

-655 DTGISWDANKHLTLS
+655 DTGVSWDANKHLTLS

>member
-1 MIKFNKR
+1 M
-8 ISVNRSKFIAICLSV
+8 
-23 CVANSLYAVEK
+23 ANSLYAVEK
-34 ENNETKLDGVVVSA
+34 DNNETKLDGVVVSA

-58 PASISVIS
+58 PASISVLS

-205 NLPLYKEF
+205 NLPLYKDLF
-213 LALQL
+213 ALQL

-228 SYVGGYQKSDK
+228 NYKGGYQKSDK

-244 KLWVTPDEH
+244 KLWITPDEH
-253 NKFFILGSNER
+253 NKFFILGSSEK
-264 HDYSRTVGKTADPNP
+264 HDYSRTVGKTATIKTNK
-279 RRNVLNAYDYEK
+279 VLNAYDYEK

-297 YLGEFDRL
+297 YLGEFDNL

-313 DETQRTSLFDSLIP
+313 DQTQRTSLFDKFIP

-433 KGGVATGYKTPNINQ
+433 KGGVATGYKTPDVNQ

-453 GTIQNGWKI
+453 GTIQKAWSI

-493 LTLFRNE
+493 VTLFRNE

-519 FGTCTGAPSMGC
+519 FGTCTNAPDVTC

-549 LSGDYDILSNLNL
+549 LSGDYDILSNLIL
-562 SSNYTYNKSKIKTGN
+562 SSNYTYNKSKIKTGD
-577 PTINTPNG
+577 PTINTPRG

-603 ATPEHTLH
+603 ATPEHVFH

-655 DTGISWDANKHLTLS
+655 DTGVSWDANKHLTLS

-685 LVGDT
+685 LADDGK

>member
-1 MIKFNKR
+1 MKR
-8 ISVNRSKFIAICLSV
+8 SNLIAVCLSA

-58 PASISVIS
+58 PASISVIK
-66 GDELTK
+66 GEELTK

-84 VPGVNVVGGE
+84 APGVNVVGGE
-94 DGAAS
+94 DGPAS

-143 AIERIEVIRGPMS
+143 AIERIEIIRGPMS

-205 NLPLYKEF
+205 NLPLYKELF
-213 LALQL
+213 ALQL

-228 SYVGGYQKSDK
+228 NYKGGYQKSDK

-244 KLWVTPDEH
+244 KLWITPDEH
-253 NKFFILGSNER
+253 NKFFILGSSEK
-264 HDYSRTVGKTADPNP
+264 HDYSRTVGKTATIKTNK
-279 RRNVLNAYDYEK
+279 VLNAYDYEK

-297 YLGEFDRL
+297 YLGEFDSL

-313 DETQRTSLFDSLIP
+313 DQTQRMSLFDSLIP

-364 VSNASRN
+364 VSNASKN

-415 HLSPRA
+415 HISPRA

-433 KGGVATGYKTPNINQ
+433 KGGVATGYKTPNVNQ

-453 GTIQNGWKI
+453 GTIQRGWTI
-462 VDFGNK
+462 VNFGNK

-493 LTLFRNE
+493 VTLFRNE

-506 DTDGSKRVNGIPA
+506 DTDGSNVNKIPA
-519 FGTCTGAPSMGC
+519 FGACPAGVRIQSEGC

-611 ATLTYKPIKSVKTFF
+611 ATLTYKPVKSVKTFF

-655 DTGISWDANKHLTLS
+655 DTGVSWDANKHLTLS

>member
-1 MIKFNKR
+1 M
-8 ISVNRSKFIAICLSV
+8 NRSKFIAICLSA

-34 ENNETKLDGVVVSA
+34 DNNETKLDGVVVSA

-58 PASISVIS
+58 PASISVIK

-187 TINAH
+187 TINTH

-205 NLPLYKEF
+205 NLPLYKDLF
-213 LALQL
+213 ALQL

-228 SYVGGYQKSDK
+228 NYKGGYQKSDK
-239 RNLSA
+239 RNLTA
-244 KLWVTPDEH
+244 KLWITPDEH
-253 NKFFILGSNER
+253 NKFFILGSNEK
-264 HDYSRTVGKTADPNP
+264 HDYSRTVGKTADPDP
-279 RRNVLNAYDYEK
+279 RRRPLDNYDYEK

-297 YLGEFDRL
+297 YLGEFDSL
-305 NADISYIY
+305 NADLSYIY
-313 DETQRTSLFDSLIP
+313 DETQRTSLFDKFIP

-340 TFFGAHTLTFGYDF
+340 TFFGAHALTFGYDF
-354 SKQNVGTTFI
+354 HKQNVGTTFI

-386 FIEDEWQI
+386 FVEDEWQI

-433 KGGVATGYKTPNINQ
+433 KGGVATGYKTPNVNQ

-453 GTIQNGWKI
+453 GTIQGGWRI

-493 LTLFRNE
+493 VTLFRNE

-519 FGTCTGAPSMGC
+519 FGTCTNAPHVNC

-544 VWGVE
+544 VWGIE
-549 LSGDYDILSNLNL
+549 LSGDYDILSNLNF

-603 ATPEHTLH
+603 ATPEHTFH
-611 ATLTYKPIKSVKTFF
+611 ATLTYKPVKSVKTFF

-655 DTGISWDANKHLTLS
+655 DTGVSWDANKHLTLS

-705 AAKW
+705 ATKW

>member
-1 MIKFNKR
+1 M
-8 ISVNRSKFIAICLSV
+8 
-23 CVANSLYAVEK
+23 ANSLYAVEK

-340 TFFGAHTLTFGYDF
+340 TFLGAHSLTFGYDF

-493 LTLFRNE
+493 VTLFRNE

>member
-1 MIKFNKR
+1 M
-8 ISVNRSKFIAICLSV
+8 
-23 CVANSLYAVEK
+23 ANSLYAVEK
-34 ENNETKLDGVVVSA
+34 DNNETKLDGVVVSA

-58 PASISVIS
+58 PASISVLS

-115 DGKRVNSSSANPKG
+115 DGKKVNSSSANPKG

-205 NLPLYKEF
+205 NLPLYKDLF
-213 LALQL
+213 ALQL

-228 SYVGGYQKSDK
+228 NYKGGYQKSDK

-244 KLWVTPDEH
+244 KLWITPDEH
-253 NKFFILGSNER
+253 NKFFILGSSEK
-264 HDYSRTVGKTADPNP
+264 HDYSRTVGKTATIKTNK
-279 RRNVLNAYDYEK
+279 VLNAYDYEK

-297 YLGEFDRL
+297 YLGEFDNL

-313 DETQRTSLFDSLIP
+313 DQTQRTSLFDKFIP

-433 KGGVATGYKTPNINQ
+433 KGGVATGYKTPDVNQ

-453 GTIQNGWKI
+453 GTIQKAWSI

-493 LTLFRNE
+493 VTLFRNE

-519 FGTCTGAPSMGC
+519 FGTCTNAPDVTC

-562 SSNYTYNKSKIKTGN
+562 SSNYTYNKSKIKTGD
-577 PTINTPNG
+577 PTINTPRG

-603 ATPEHTLH
+603 ATPEHVFH
-611 ATLTYKPIKSVKTFF
+611 ATLTYKPVKSVKTFF

-655 DTGISWDANKHLTLS
+655 DTGVSWDANKHLTLS

-685 LVGDT
+685 LADDGK